1 MRDVVASLAVTLDM
15 YVSRPDGSVDQLDKY
30 TDTDYDFDAFAATI
44 GGLVMGSA
52 SYEQAAGWGWMWGDR
67 PTVVMTTR
75 SGLPV
80 PDGADVTFS
89 AGSTADEV
97 RALAARVD
105 ERVWVFGG
113 GRVVTDALLGG
124 AVDTLDIAVMPE
136 AIGEGI
142 PLFTEPYAGPLQLL
156 KAIPNGSGM
165 VRLVYRTSDR
175 DVARPE
181 I

>member
-1 MRDVVASLAVTLDM
+1 MSDVVASLAVTLDM
-15 YVSRPDGSVDQLDKY
+15 YVSRPDGSVDYLDKF

-89 AGSTADEV
+89 SGSTADEV
-97 RALAARVD
+97 RALAA
-105 ERVWVFGG
+105 
-113 GRVVTDALLGG
+113 LLSLVQSKGVEIIEG
-124 AVDTLDIAVMPE
+124 AIHN
-136 AIGEGI
+136 GI
-142 PLFTEPYAGPLQLL
+142 RGDH
-156 KAIPNGSGM
+156 
-165 VRLVYRTSDR
+165 RLVWEPDGVS
-175 DVARPE
+175 VVG
-181 I
+181 